1 MNGESYGSEAAWSFP
16 TPRTL
21 DYGSSAYSEEG
32 AWTAVSGG
40 YSGGYGTAAGE
51 AFGDAEWTTSIS
63 SSDQGWLGGTEVSAT
78 WVANPANATNAT
90 YSIFDGSA
98 QSGTLLGTVTV
109 NQTQAPVG
117 INDGNTQFQ
126 ELGVFYPTSGTLTVV
141 LDSGS
146 ANGKVV
152 ADAVGIAPSW
162 ATAGGASQYESEPWY
177 QLSVQ
182 DTGKRT
188 IPDVSFDGSATSGVT
203 CFRNGN
209 ASYDYY
215 GTSLSSP
222 CWAGLIAIA
231 DQGRVEEGASV
242 FNSTADPMQTLQAI
256 YSLPESDFN
265 QVTSGYNGLSAS
277 AGYDELT
284 GRGSPIANLL
294 VPDLVS
300 YDFSTTKLAITTEPP
315 ASVTAG
321 ADFGLTV
328 SVENESG
335 TVLTSFDGTVE
346 IGLSSNP
353 GTGRLGGTLT
363 MSFTSG
369 KATFSNLT
377 LDIAGTGYTI
387 EAITSGPIGG
397 ISDPFDVNP
406 ALAEELVIL
415 TQPSAAA
422 TAGLSFGTQPVIEEL
437 DQYGNVETND
447 DTTVVTASL
456 ASGAGPLEG
465 TNMATLSSGVAT
477 FTNLADDTAETITL
491 VFKTSSLSSVAS
503 GTITVSPA
511 TPYQLVIQTQPS
523 SSATAGQ
530 SAGHATGHQGRGR
543 VWQSR
548 DRR

>member
-1 MNGESYGSEAAWSFP
+1 MARWLP
-16 TPRTL
+16 TP
-21 DYGSSAYSEEG
+21 SASHRAG
-32 AWTAVSGG
+32 PPP
-40 YSGGYGTAAGE
+40 AAR
-51 AFGDAEWTTSIS
+51 
-63 SSDQGWLGGTEVSAT
+63 
-78 WVANPANATNAT
+78 
-90 YSIFDGSA
+90 
-98 QSGTLLGTVTV
+98 
-109 NQTQAPVG
+109 
-117 INDGNTQFQ
+117 
-126 ELGVFYPTSGTLTVV
+126 
-141 LDSGS
+141 
-146 ANGKVV
+146 
-152 ADAVGIAPSW
+152 
-162 ATAGGASQYESEPWY
+162 QYESEPWY

-377 LDIAGTGYTI
+377 LDIAGTGYTSRPSRADRSVGS
-387 EAITSGPIGG
+387 AIPSTSTP
-397 ISDPFDVNP
+397 
-406 ALAEELVIL
+406 
-415 TQPSAAA
+415 
-422 TAGLSFGTQPVIEEL
+422 LSPK
-437 DQYGNVETND
+437 
-447 DTTVVTASL
+447 
-456 ASGAGPLEG
+456 
-465 TNMATLSSGVAT
+465 SS
-477 FTNLADDTAETITL
+477 
-491 VFKTSSLSSVAS
+491 
-503 GTITVSPA
+503 
-511 TPYQLVIQTQPS
+511 
-523 SSATAGQ
+523 
-530 SAGHATGHQGRGR
+530 
-543 VWQSR
+543 
-548 DRR
+548 